1 MHDSRVLSAGNKE
14 LGEGIIHGINTE
26 METASRE
33 GRQDKQLKR
42 EAESKIKLVHNR
54 SRLRTET
61 GSLAEDRKLMQN
73 RNTQM
78 EMWFSLSKIQ

>member
-33 GRQDKQLKR
+33 GRQDK
-42 EAESKIKLVHNR
+42 
-54 SRLRTET
+54 
-61 GSLAEDRKLMQN
+61 
-73 RNTQM
+73 
-78 EMWFSLSKIQ
+78 